1 MVMRPSLDLDQQ
13 AMGKIDFAT
22 YVAQRRT
29 ALGKT
34 QKNLAVALS
43 YTPQAISKFETYNS
57 AFPLG
62 LMGALCLFLDVS
74 LDNIVHRDTEG
85 CAFDGEVIDIK
96 KLGKHLSAARNK
108 KGLSQADIA
117 SKCGLSVRAISNYE
131 KGKAIP
137 SFQTFEIWCDAC
149 EMTPSQINKDPGPET
164 IVVTKVKRKPIFI
177 ALPIV
182 IVLAAGAA
190 TPAIVYAARKNAPQ
204 PSPNENNSSFETP
217 KNSSEDLSSYAES
230 EIASFESTVESSE
243 ISEIDSTPPT
253 DSSATL
259 SDQSVEI
266 PELSSE
272 SISEEQ
278 NSKPISEQP
287 VISEEIS
294 EQPVIS
300 EEISEQP
307 VISEEISEIA
317 SSEANPLSYEAM
329 PEWVDTSN
337 NCFLVRN
344 TEAGSVDYGEIQF
357 ELVDKAN
364 EYDFSQLPESAFT
377 FNNSGGVMRTA
388 RLDSSPHVWKSISG
402 GSNGALQYWSALV
415 GDAFYPV
422 VACAFGYNT
431 VKADVSFSDADYY
444 ASIDYG
450 ECLANGGATI
460 NVDRQVGASFE
471 FDAIGYFHNSVV
483 VGRDINGIK
492 EDIHLPVTPEGF
504 SLNGKKTPSSLINR
518 MNASTFHFEDLE
530 NGRFR
535 WVLDEIGEEDTI
547 FVTAHVSTVQITDLF
562 SGSWEFYFAPITVN
576 LL

>member
-1 MVMRPSLDLDQQ
+1 MGMRPSLSLDQQ

-34 QKNLAVALS
+34 QKNLAIALS

-74 LDNIVHRDTEG
+74 LDNIVRRDTEG

-96 KLGKHLSAARNK
+96 KLGKRLSAARNK

-117 SKCGLSVRAISNYE
+117 SKCELSVRAISNYE

-217 KNSSEDLSSYAES
+217 KDSSEDLSSYAES
-230 EIASFESTVESSE
+230 EIASLESTVESSE
-243 ISEIDSTPPT
+243 ISEIDSIPPT

-278 NSKPISEQP
+278 NSEP
-287 VISEEIS
+287 
-294 EQPVIS
+294 
-300 EEISEQP
+300 ISEQP

-344 TEAGSVDYGEIQF
+344 TEAGSVDYGKIQF

-450 ECLANGGATI
+450 KCLANGSATI

-504 SLNGKKTPSSLINR
+504 AFNGKKTPSSLIDR
-518 MNASTFHFEDLE
+518 MNASTFHFEYLE

>member
-1 MVMRPSLDLDQQ
+1 MGMRPSLDLDQQ

-74 LDNIVHRDTEG
+74 LDNIVRRDTEG

-149 EMTPSQINKDPGPET
+149 EMTPSQINKGPAPET

-204 PSPNENNSSFETP
+204 PSPDENNSSFETP
-217 KNSSEDLSSYAES
+217 KGSSEDLSSYAES
-230 EIASFESTVESSE
+230 EIASFESIVESSE
-243 ISEIDSTPPT
+243 IPEIDSTPPT

-272 SISEEQ
+272 SKSEEQ
-278 NSKPISEQP
+278 NSEP
-287 VISEEIS
+287 
-294 EQPVIS
+294 
-300 EEISEQP
+300 ISEQP

-317 SSEANPLSYEAM
+317 SSEANLLSYEAM

-337 NCFLVRN
+337 NCLLVRN
-344 TEAGSVDYGEIQF
+344 TEAGSSDYGEIQF

-364 EYDFSQLPESAFT
+364 EFDFSQLPESAFT
-377 FNNSGGVMRTA
+377 FTGSGGGIMFTE
-388 RLDSSPHVWKSISG
+388 RLDSSPHVYKSKSG
-402 GSNGALQYWSALV
+402 GTNGTLQKWSALV

-422 VACAFGYNT
+422 VACAFCYNT
-431 VKADVSFSDADYY
+431 VKADVSFSSDADYY

-450 ECLANGGATI
+450 KCLANGSATI

-504 SLNGKKTPSSLINR
+504 AFNGKKTPSSLIDR
-518 MNASTFHFEDLE
+518 MNASTFHFEYLE

-535 WVLDEIGEEDTI
+535 WVLDEIGEEDTF
-547 FVTAHVSTVQITDLF
+547 FVTAHVTTAQIANAYN
-562 SGSWEFYFAPITVN
+562 GGNEFYFAPITVN